1 MKKPFLFIFTL
12 LLGMHIFPQVPQ
24 RLSYQAVIRN
34 SNNTLASNQTVKL
47 RISILKGSPTGEEVY
62 VETHSATTNA
72 NGVVAIEIGGG
83 TVVSGSFTNIKWA
96 DGPSFIKTETDP
108 TGGDN
113 YTLISTNQL
122 LSVPYAL
129 VADKVSGT
137 LPKLEVKGTT
147 ENMEEPLF
155 EIKNKNG
162 QTVFA
167 VYNEGV
173 RIYVDDGSKG
183 TKGGFAI
190 GGFGEKKGG
199 YQDLFIVSPD
209 SIRAYVDPGDEGKGT
224 KGGFAIGSFSNSKS
238 TRKEYF
244 RVTNDST
251 RIYLTNST
259 AKGTKGGFAIGGFGE
274 NKGSYQNLLVVNP
287 DSIRAYIDSGDEGK
301 GTKGGFAIGSF
312 SNSKSTIKEYLRVTN
327 DSTRIY
333 LANSTAKGTKGGF
346 AIGGFGE
353 SKGIY
358 QNLLV
363 VNPDSIRAY
372 IASGDEGKGTKGG
385 FAIGTFSNDKSQPH
399 NLMFINQDSS
409 MFYLLKTDT
418 ISSAKF
424 DIVAIDE
431 NNNMKSLLT
440 ANADTLKIQGV
451 LNLQNNL
458 VVSGNINIGG
468 SIKQDALPVT
478 DIDGNVYK
486 TVLIG
491 QQVWMAENLRTTRYR
506 NGDVIGT
513 TQNPDDDINGESEPK
528 YQWAYDANEEYV
540 PVYGRLYT
548 WYAVTDPRNICPDG
562 FHVPS
567 NNEFYELTWYLYEN
581 NFGYEMD
588 LNAIAKSLAST
599 SLWTI
604 YENPEIP
611 FTVGEDQANNNAT
624 GFNAF
629 PSGLRDNFSFSFEE
643 MGVSANFWTSDT
655 FPESQLA
662 ASFYSLHYNSSYF
675 DENVRTKSAGL
686 SVRCI
691 KDK

>member
-1 MKKPFLFIFTL
+1 MKKLFLFIFILLPGTL
-12 LLGMHIFPQVPQ
+12 IFSQVPQ

-34 SNNTLASNQTVKL
+34 SNNVLASNQTVKL
-47 RISILKGSPTGEEVY
+47 RISILKGSPTGEAVY
-62 VETHSATTNA
+62 VETHVTTTNA

-83 TVVSGSFTNIKWA
+83 TVVSGSFTNINWT

-108 TGGDN
+108 AGGDN
-113 YTLISTNQL
+113 YTLTSTNQL

-129 VADKVSGT
+129 VADKVSGP

-173 RIYVDDGSKG
+173 RIYVDNGSKG

-199 YQDLFIVSPD
+199 YQDLFVVSPD

-224 KGGFAIGSFSNSKS
+224 KGGFAIGSFSDSKS

-251 RIYLTNST
+251 RIYLTTSET
-259 AKGTKGGFAIGGFGE
+259 KGTKGGFAIGGFGE
-274 NKGSYQNLLVVNP
+274 NKGSYQNLL
-287 DSIRAYIDSGDEGK
+287 I
-301 GTKGGFAIGSF
+301 
-312 SNSKSTIKEYLRVTN
+312 
-327 DSTRIY
+327 
-333 LANSTAKGTKGGF
+333 
-346 AIGGFGE
+346 
-353 SKGIY
+353 
-358 QNLLV
+358 

-372 IASGDEGKGTKGG
+372 IASGGGVKGTKGG
-385 FAIGTFSNDKSQPH
+385 FAIGTFSNEKSQPD

-409 MFYLLKTDT
+409 MFYLRKTDT
-418 ISSAKF
+418 GSSTKF

-431 NNNMKSLLT
+431 NNNRESLLS
-440 ANADTLKIQGV
+440 ANADTVKIQGV
-451 LNLQNNL
+451 LNLQNNM

-468 SIKQDALPVT
+468 NVRQVALPVV

-506 NGDVIGT
+506 NGDLIGT
-513 TQNPDDDINGESEPK
+513 TEYPDDDINEETEPK

-548 WYAVTDPRNICPDG
+548 WYAATDPRNVCPDG
-562 FHVPS
+562 FHVPTS
-567 NNEFYELTWYLYEN
+567 NEFYELTWYLYEN
-581 NFGYEMD
+581 NYGYETEP
-588 LNAIAKSLAST
+588 NATAKAIAST
-599 SLWTI
+599 SLWVI
-604 YENPEIP
+604 NENPEIP
-611 FTVGEDQANNNAT
+611 FTVGEDQTTNNVT

-643 MGVSANFWTSDT
+643 MGVSAHFWTSTT
-655 FPESQLA
+655 FIESQSSA
-662 ASFYSLHYNSSYF
+662 CIYSIYYNSNNIQ
-675 DENVRTKSAGL
+675 ENIKTKYAGL
-686 SVRCI
+686 SVRCL
-691 KDK
+691 KDR